1 MGQCPANL
9 GSRPD
14 WRQRSNQPPWRN
26 GAERS
31 GGPEREGEG
40 ARTSDGRE
48 GFGGSAPGPPLREGP
63 TTSSRGDGDGDEDER
78 DRGRVRSGQ
87 DRSDKRRG
95 GG

>member
-1 MGQCPANL
+1 MQSGLPCFCPL
-9 GSRPD
+9 HLIIML
-14 WRQRSNQPPWRN
+14 
-26 GAERS
+26 
-31 GGPEREGEG
+31 
-40 ARTSDGRE
+40 ARWDSVTCSSDGRE